1 MFPVVTAL
9 WVVADG
15 TGKTVLLG
23 MRLLEAADSS
33 ETVVTNYKALLCGIP
48 EYDSLNLHSLKPQML
63 PSAGYSTTTHQRRK
77 KKKSRNFCRVTSYG
91 LANR

>member
-15 TGKTVLLG
+15 TEKLLG
-23 MRLLEAADSS
+23 MRLQEAADSS

-48 EYDSLNLHSLKPQML
+48 EYNSLNRSLKPQML

-77 KKKSRNFCRVTSYG
+77 KVEL
-91 LANR
+91 LACDLVWFGE